1 MACQADVIKH
11 MLHRPIFSSR
21 RIGEWTYALIDC
33 GLALE
38 PLCILKSQILINL
51 IVEHGID
58 LENEI
63 NYLFLPHGGFIL
75 INCLAKRPRC
85 WHNHYFL
92 QWCCLRH
99 QAD

>member
-11 MLHRPIFSSR
+11 MLHQPIISW
-21 RIGEWTYALIDC
+21 RIGEWAYELIDC

-38 PLCILKSQILINL
+38 PLSILKSQILINL

-63 NYLFLPHGGFIL
+63 NYLFSTPWRL
-75 INCLAKRPRC
+75 
-85 WHNHYFL
+85 YFN
-92 QWCCLRH
+92 
-99 QAD
+99 